1 MATKYATI
9 SSLEKAQTIT
19 VNGQVM
25 TIAEYKKML
34 AEKKKTNGNGKKK
47 ANRHNKK
54 TPTEI
59 TILPKDI
66 KIMLRGAKVMTS
78 LSAYYKHGYR
88 QWGTICKNILN
99 LKEIQSPFVRYTM
112 SAKAVNEVINE
123 INDIAKHNSKS
134 VFAYVRKLSWK
145 LEDVAKDMKDLQDGV
160 NKSGVLNSPMQT
172 HECINGTKRRLGL
185 NILMQRTNDA
195 IKELEV
201 IVNNLQ
207 YIADNYTTTFKK
219 AAVII

>member
-9 SSLEKAQTIT
+9 SSFEKTQTIS
-19 VNGQVM
+19 VNSQVM

-34 AEKKKTNGNGKKK
+34 AEKKKANGKKK
-47 ANRHNKK
+47 ATRRNKK
-54 TPTEI
+54 NPTEI

-88 QWGTICKNILN
+88 QWGNICKTILN

-145 LEDVAKDMKDLQDGV
+145 LDDVAKDMKALQEGI
-160 NKSGVLNSPMQT
+160 NKSGVLYSPMQT
-172 HECINGTKRRLGL
+172 HECINGTGRRLGL
-185 NILMQRTNDA
+185 NILMQRTSDA

-207 YIADNYTTTFKK
+207 YIADNYTTDIEK
-219 AAVII
+219 AAIK

>member
-9 SSLEKAQTIT
+9 SSFEKAQTIE

-25 TIAEYKKML
+25 TIAEYKKMI
-34 AEKKKTNGNGKKK
+34 AKKKKANGKKK
-47 ANRHNKK
+47 ATRRNKK
-54 TPTEI
+54 SPTGI

-88 QWGTICKNILN
+88 QWGSICKTILN
-99 LKEIQSPFVRYTM
+99 LKDIQSPFVRYTM

-123 INDIAKHNSKS
+123 INEIAKHNSKS

-145 LEDVAKDMKDLQDGV
+145 LDDVAKDMKALQEGI
-160 NKSGVLNSPMQT
+160 NKSGVLYSPMQT
-172 HECINGTKRRLGL
+172 HECINGTGRRLGL
-185 NILMQRTNDA
+185 NILMQRTSDA

-207 YIADNYTTTFKK
+207 YIADNYTTDIEK
-219 AAVII
+219 AAIK

>member
-9 SSLEKAQTIT
+9 SSFEKAQTIT

-34 AEKKKTNGNGKKK
+34 AEKKKTNGKKKK
-47 ANRHNKK
+47 ATRRNKK
-54 TPTEI
+54 NPTGI
-59 TILPKDI
+59 AILPKDI
-66 KIMLRGAKVMTS
+66 KIMLRGAKVMAS

-88 QWGTICKNILN
+88 QWGNICKTILN

-112 SAKAVNEVINE
+112 SAKAVNEVIKE

-145 LEDVAKDMKDLQDGV
+145 LDDVAKDMKALQDGV
-160 NKSGVLNSPMQT
+160 NKSGVLYSPMQT
-172 HECINGTKRRLGL
+172 HECINGTGRRLGL
-185 NILMQRTNDA
+185 NILMQRTSDA

-207 YIADNYTTTFKK
+207 YIADNYTTDIEK
-219 AAVII
+219 AAIK

>member
-9 SSLEKAQTIT
+9 SSFEKAQTIE
-19 VNGQVM
+19 VHGQVM
-25 TIAEYKKML
+25 TITEYKKML
-34 AEKKKTNGNGKKK
+34 AEKKKTNGKKK
-47 ANRHNKK
+47 ATRRNKK
-54 TPTEI
+54 NPTGI

-88 QWGTICKNILN
+88 QWGTICKTILN
-99 LKEIQSPFVRYTM
+99 LKDIQSPFVRYTM

-123 INDIAKHNSKS
+123 INEIAKHNSKS

-145 LEDVAKDMKDLQDGV
+145 LDDVAKDMKALQEGI
-160 NKSGVLNSPMQT
+160 NKSGVLYSPMQT
-172 HECINGTKRRLGL
+172 HECINGTGRRLGL
-185 NILMQRTNDA
+185 NILMQRTSDA

-207 YIADNYTTTFKK
+207 YIADNYTTDIEK
-219 AAVII
+219 AAIK

>member
-9 SSLEKAQTIT
+9 SSLEKAQTIK

-25 TIAEYKKML
+25 TITEYKKML
-34 AEKKKTNGNGKKK
+34 AEKKKANGKKK
-47 ANRHNKK
+47 ATRRNKK
-54 TPTEI
+54 NPTEI
-59 TILPKDI
+59 TILPKEI

-88 QWGTICKNILN
+88 QWGSICKTILN
-99 LKEIQSPFVRYTM
+99 LKDIQSPFVRYTM

-123 INDIAKHNSKS
+123 INEIAKHNSKS

-145 LEDVAKDMKDLQDGV
+145 LDDVAKDMKALQEGI
-160 NKSGVLNSPMQT
+160 NKSGVLYAPMQT
-172 HECINGTKRRLGL
+172 HECINGTGRRLGL
-185 NILMQRTNDA
+185 NILMQRTSDA

-201 IVNNLQ
+201 IVKNLQ
-207 YIADNYTTTFKK
+207 YIADNYTTDIEK
-219 AAVII
+219 AAIK

>member
-9 SSLEKAQTIT
+9 SSFEKTQTIE

-25 TIAEYKKML
+25 TITEYKKML
-34 AEKKKTNGNGKKK
+34 AEKKKANGKKK
-47 ANRHNKK
+47 ATRRNKK
-54 TPTEI
+54 NPTGI

-88 QWGTICKNILN
+88 QWGSICKTILN
-99 LKEIQSPFVRYTM
+99 LKDIQSPFVRYTM

-123 INDIAKHNSKS
+123 INEIAKHNSKS

-145 LEDVAKDMKDLQDGV
+145 LDDVAKDMKALQEGI
-160 NKSGVLNSPMQT
+160 NKSGVLYSPMQT
-172 HECINGTKRRLGL
+172 HECINGTGRRLGL
-185 NILMQRTNDA
+185 NILMQRTDDA
-195 IKELEV
+195 IKELKI

-219 AAVII
+219 AAIII

>member
-9 SSLEKAQTIT
+9 SSFEKTQTIS
-19 VNGQVM
+19 VNSQVM

-34 AEKKKTNGNGKKK
+34 AEKKKANGKKK
-47 ANRHNKK
+47 ATRRNKK
-54 TPTEI
+54 NPTEI

-66 KIMLRGAKVMTS
+66 KIMLRGAKVMAS

-88 QWGTICKNILN
+88 QWGNICKTILN

-145 LEDVAKDMKDLQDGV
+145 LDDVAKDMKALQEGI
-160 NKSGVLNSPMQT
+160 NKSGVLYSPMQT
-172 HECINGTKRRLGL
+172 HECINGTGRRLGL
-185 NILMQRTNDA
+185 NILMQRTSDA

-207 YIADNYTTTFKK
+207 YIADNYTTDIEK
-219 AAVII
+219 AAIK

>member
-9 SSLEKAQTIT
+9 SSFEKAQTIE

-34 AEKKKTNGNGKKK
+34 AEKKKANGKKK
-47 ANRHNKK
+47 ATRRNKK
-54 TPTEI
+54 NPTEI

-88 QWGTICKNILN
+88 QWGIICKDILN

-112 SAKAVNEVINE
+112 SAKAVNEV
-123 INDIAKHNSKS
+123 
-134 VFAYVRKLSWK
+134 
-145 LEDVAKDMKDLQDGV
+145 
-160 NKSGVLNSPMQT
+160 
-172 HECINGTKRRLGL
+172 
-185 NILMQRTNDA
+185 
-195 IKELEV
+195 
-201 IVNNLQ
+201 
-207 YIADNYTTTFKK
+207 
-219 AAVII
+219 

>member
-9 SSLEKAQTIT
+9 SNFEKAQTIE

-34 AEKKKTNGNGKKK
+34 AEKKKTTGNKKTT
-47 ANRHNKK
+47 RRNKK

-99 LKEIQSPFVRYTM
+99 LKEIQSPFVRYIM

-145 LEDVAKDMKDLQDGV
+145 LEDVAKDMKNLQDGV
-160 NKSGVLNSPMQT
+160 NNSGVLNSPIQT

-185 NILMQRTNDA
+185 NILMQRTDEA
-195 IKELEV
+195 IKQLEV

-207 YIADNYTTTFKK
+207 YMADNYTTTIQKV
-219 AAVII
+219 AINI

>member
-1 MATKYATI
+1 MATKYATT
-9 SSLEKAQTIT
+9 SSLEKAQTIK

-25 TIAEYKKML
+25 TITEYKKML
-34 AEKKKTNGNGKKK
+34 AEKKKTNGKKKK
-47 ANRHNKK
+47 ATRRNKK
-54 TPTEI
+54 NPTGI

-88 QWGTICKNILN
+88 QWGTICKTILN
-99 LKEIQSPFVRYTM
+99 LKDIQSPFVRYTM

-123 INDIAKHNSKS
+123 INEIAKHNSKS

-145 LEDVAKDMKDLQDGV
+145 LDDVAKDMKALQEGI
-160 NKSGVLNSPMQT
+160 NKSGVLYSPMQT
-172 HECINGTKRRLGL
+172 HECINGTGRRLGL
-185 NILMQRTNDA
+185 NILMQRTSDA

-207 YIADNYTTTFKK
+207 YIADNYTTDIEK
-219 AAVII
+219 AAIK

>member
-9 SSLEKAQTIT
+9 SSFEKTQTIT

-34 AEKKKTNGNGKKK
+34 AEKKKANGKKK
-47 ANRHNKK
+47 ATRRNKK
-54 TPTEI
+54 NPTEI

-88 QWGTICKNILN
+88 QWGNICKTILN

-145 LEDVAKDMKDLQDGV
+145 LEDVAKDMKALQDGV
-160 NKSGVLNSPMQT
+160 NKSGVLYSPMQT
-172 HECINGTKRRLGL
+172 HECINGTGRRLGL

-207 YIADNYTTTFKK
+207 YIADNYTTDIEK
-219 AAVII
+219 AAIII

>member
-9 SSLEKAQTIT
+9 SSFEKTQTIS

-34 AEKKKTNGNGKKK
+34 AEKKKANGKKK
-47 ANRHNKK
+47 ATRRNKK
-54 TPTEI
+54 NPTEI

-66 KIMLRGAKVMTS
+66 KIMLRGAKVMAS

-88 QWGTICKNILN
+88 QWGNICKTILN

-112 SAKAVNEVINE
+112 SAKECDKVINE

-145 LEDVAKDMKDLQDGV
+145 LDDVAKDMKALQEGI
-160 NKSGVLNSPMQT
+160 NKSGVLYSPMQT
-172 HECINGTKRRLGL
+172 HECINGTGRRLGL
-185 NILMQRTNDA
+185 NILMQRTSDA

-207 YIADNYTTTFKK
+207 YIADNYTTDIEK
-219 AAVII
+219 AAIK

>member
-9 SSLEKAQTIT
+9 SSFEKAQTIE

-34 AEKKKTNGNGKKK
+34 AEKKKANGKKK
-47 ANRHNKK
+47 ATRRNKK
-54 TPTEI
+54 NPTEI

-88 QWGTICKNILN
+88 QWGTICKTILN

-145 LEDVAKDMKDLQDGV
+145 LEDVAKDMKALHDGV

-172 HECINGTKRRLGL
+172 HECINGTGRRLGL
-185 NILMQRTNDA
+185 NILMQRTDEA
-195 IKELEV
+195 IKELEI

-207 YIADNYTTTFKK
+207 YIADNYTTTFEK
-219 AAVII
+219 AAIII

>member
-1 MATKYATI
+1 MATKYTTI
-9 SSLEKAQTIT
+9 SSLEKAQTIK

-25 TIAEYKKML
+25 TITEYKKML
-34 AEKKKTNGNGKKK
+34 AEKKKTNGKKKK
-47 ANRHNKK
+47 ATRRNKK
-54 TPTEI
+54 NPTGI

-88 QWGTICKNILN
+88 QWGTICKTILN
-99 LKEIQSPFVRYTM
+99 LKDIQSPFVRYTM

-123 INDIAKHNSKS
+123 INEIAKHNSKS

-145 LEDVAKDMKDLQDGV
+145 LDDVAKDMKALQEGI
-160 NKSGVLNSPMQT
+160 NKSGVLYSPMQT
-172 HECINGTKRRLGL
+172 HECINGTGRRFGL
-185 NILMQRTNDA
+185 NILMQRTSDA

-207 YIADNYTTTFKK
+207 YIADNYTTDIEK
-219 AAVII
+219 AAIK

>member
-9 SSLEKAQTIT
+9 SSFEKTQTIE

-25 TIAEYKKML
+25 TITEYKKML
-34 AEKKKTNGNGKKK
+34 AEKKKTNGKKK
-47 ANRHNKK
+47 ATRRNKK
-54 TPTEI
+54 NPTGI

-88 QWGTICKNILN
+88 QWGSICKTILN
-99 LKEIQSPFVRYTM
+99 LKDIQSPFVRYTM

-123 INDIAKHNSKS
+123 INEIAKHNSKS

-145 LEDVAKDMKDLQDGV
+145 LDDVAKDMKALQEGI
-160 NKSGVLNSPMQT
+160 NKSGVLYSPMQT
-172 HECINGTKRRLGL
+172 HECINGTGRRLGL
-185 NILMQRTNDA
+185 NILMQRTSDA

-207 YIADNYTTTFKK
+207 YIADNYTTDIEK
-219 AAVII
+219 AAIK

>member
-34 AEKKKTNGNGKKK
+34 AEKKKTNGKKK
-47 ANRHNKK
+47 ATRRNKK
-54 TPTEI
+54 NTTGI

-66 KIMLRGAKVMTS
+66 KIMLRGAKVMAS

-88 QWGTICKNILN
+88 QWGSICKTILN
-99 LKEIQSPFVRYTM
+99 LKDIQSPFVRYTM
-112 SAKAVNEVINE
+112 SAKAVNEVIKE

-145 LEDVAKDMKDLQDGV
+145 LDDVAKDMKALQDGV
-160 NKSGVLNSPMQT
+160 NKSGVLYSPMQT
-172 HECINGTKRRLGL
+172 HECINGTGRRLGL
-185 NILMQRTNDA
+185 NILMQRTSDA

-207 YIADNYTTTFKK
+207 YIADNYTTDIEK
-219 AAVII
+219 AAIK

>member
-25 TIAEYKKML
+25 TITEYKKML
-34 AEKKKTNGNGKKK
+34 AEKKKTNGKKKK
-47 ANRHNKK
+47 ATRRNKK
-54 TPTEI
+54 NPTEI
-59 TILPKDI
+59 AILPKDI
-66 KIMLRGAKVMTS
+66 KIMLRGAKVMAS

-88 QWGTICKNILN
+88 QWGSICKTILN
-99 LKEIQSPFVRYTM
+99 LKDIQSPFVRYTM
-112 SAKAVNEVINE
+112 SAKAVNEVIKE

-145 LEDVAKDMKDLQDGV
+145 LDDVAKDMKALQDGV
-160 NKSGVLNSPMQT
+160 NKSGVLYSPMQT
-172 HECINGTKRRLGL
+172 HECINGTGRRLGL
-185 NILMQRTNDA
+185 NILMQRTSDA

-207 YIADNYTTTFKK
+207 YIADNYTTDIEK
-219 AAVII
+219 AAIK

>member
-9 SSLEKAQTIT
+9 SSLEKAQTIK

-25 TIAEYKKML
+25 TITEDKKML
-34 AEKKKTNGNGKKK
+34 AEKKKTNGKKKK
-47 ANRHNKK
+47 ATRRNKK
-54 TPTEI
+54 NPTGI

-88 QWGTICKNILN
+88 QWGTICKTIRN
-99 LKEIQSPFVRYTM
+99 LKDIQSPFVRYTM

-123 INDIAKHNSKS
+123 INEIAKHNSKS

-145 LEDVAKDMKDLQDGV
+145 LDDVAKDMKALQEGI
-160 NKSGVLNSPMQT
+160 NKSGVLYSPMQT
-172 HECINGTKRRLGL
+172 HECINGTGRRLGL
-185 NILMQRTNDA
+185 NILMQRTSDA

-207 YIADNYTTTFKK
+207 YIADNYTTDIEK
-219 AAVII
+219 AAIK

>member
-9 SSLEKAQTIT
+9 SSFEKAQTIE

-25 TIAEYKKML
+25 TITEYKKML
-34 AEKKKTNGNGKKK
+34 AEKKKTTGKQK
-47 ANRHNKK
+47 ATRRNKK
-54 TPTEI
+54 NPTEI
-59 TILPKDI
+59 TILPKEI

-88 QWGTICKNILN
+88 QWGSICKTILN
-99 LKEIQSPFVRYTM
+99 LKDIQSPFVRYTM

-123 INDIAKHNSKS
+123 INEIAKHNSKS

-145 LEDVAKDMKDLQDGV
+145 LDDVAKDMKALQEGI
-160 NKSGVLNSPMQT
+160 NKSGVLYSPMQT
-172 HECINGTKRRLGL
+172 HECINGTGRRLGL
-185 NILMQRTNDA
+185 NILMQRTSDA

-207 YIADNYTTTFKK
+207 YIADNYTTDIEK
-219 AAVII
+219 AAIK